1 MEKDIVWSIAIM
13 MPRIDGKMVIFLKKS
28 ERCNAEKSIRS

>member
-1 MEKDIVWSIAIM
+1 VTM

-28 ERCNAEKSIRS
+28 EGCNAEEPIRS